1 MAAPRAPRTAP
12 RLTARGW
19 GIVAA
24 AIVVFVLTQVFRRQE
39 LAYLACFLLA
49 VPVFSFAWVALRR
62 IALSVRRLF
71 SPESGSV
78 GQLVVVDT
86 FLQNWG
92 SVRTPAAIWSEGASP
107 PLRPSAPG
115 ELDALPAYLSSAL
128 DEPAVQRLRYR
139 LDTRVR
145 GAHEIGPFT
154 LTLSDP
160 FGCAVRR
167 LRFGSTDTVLV
178 TPEVFELARIDLRLA
193 TGDGAEQV
201 SRRLSG
207 AGEQDVIARKY
218 QPGDSIRRVHWPATA
233 RHGEL
238 MVRQDD
244 QRNDQDA
251 VILLDA
257 SSFAERAASS
267 GESRRES
274 GEPDAA
280 FEWAVSAAASIG
292 VHLVTEGYGVRIVG
306 HSLGAREPQAD
317 GAFLAPHGQSALV
330 RELAYARS
338 DGPEDA
344 DAFRAAVAESSL
356 TSPDAPPVF
365 ALVAEAVDGRGA
377 RPETGTGT
385 AAATARD
392 GGSRAAGRLRDLAA
406 MSSHPVAFVLG
417 RTGSVGHD
425 LRQAGW
431 TVVPV
436 NAAEPLPELWRSL
449 GEARGIG

>member
-1 MAAPRAPRTAP
+1 MAAHRPPRSVPRP
-12 RLTARGW
+12 TARGW
-19 GIVAA
+19 GLIAA
-24 AIVVFVLTQVFRRQE
+24 AVVVFVLTQVFRRQE

-49 VPVFSFAWVALRR
+49 VPVFSFAWVVLRR
-62 IALSVRRLF
+62 IAISVRRRF
-71 SPESGSV
+71 APESGSV
-78 GQLVVVDT
+78 GQLVVVNT

-92 SVRTPAAIWSEGASP
+92 SVRTPAAVWSEGASAP
-107 PLRPSAPG
+107 VRPSPPAA
-115 ELDALPAYLSSAL
+115 LDALPAYLSSAL
-128 DEPAVQRLRYR
+128 DEPGVTQLRYR

-160 FGCAVRR
+160 FGCALRR
-167 LRFGSTDTVLV
+167 LTFGSTDTVLV

-201 SRRLSG
+201 SRRLIG

-218 QPGDSIRRVHWPATA
+218 LPGDSIRRVHWPATA
-233 RHGEL
+233 KHGEL

-257 SSFAERAASS
+257 ASFADRERAAGRSQR
-267 GESRRES
+267 GA

-306 HSLGAREPQAD
+306 HSLGRHEPQAD
-317 GAFLAPHGQSALV
+317 GSFLAPHGQSALV
-330 RELAYARS
+330 RELAFARS
-338 DGPEDA
+338 DGPDDA
-344 DAFRAAVAESSL
+344 DAFRAAVAEASL

-365 ALVAEAVDGRGA
+365 ALVAERDEPAGRPGPRGGA
-377 RPETGTGT
+377 GPL
-385 AAATARD
+385 AA
-392 GGSRAAGRLRDLAA
+392 SRLRDLAA
-406 MSSHPVAFVLG
+406 MSSHPVAFVVG
-417 RTGSVGHD
+417 RPGAVGFE

-431 TVVPV
+431 NVVPV
-436 NAAEPLPELWRSL
+436 GSSDRLAELWRSL
-449 GEARGIG
+449 GEARGIA